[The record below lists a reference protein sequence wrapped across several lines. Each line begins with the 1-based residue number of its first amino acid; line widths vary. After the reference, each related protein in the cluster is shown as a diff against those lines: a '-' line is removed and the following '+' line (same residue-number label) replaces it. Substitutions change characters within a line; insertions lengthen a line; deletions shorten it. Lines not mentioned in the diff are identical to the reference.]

1 MSEIIMAVPAGLFK
15 DIPRDHLV
23 QDPDIVNLVM
33 ERIESRQ
40 MFFPKNDLEDP
51 VHKDRVNRDFRQPI
65 PYVLIEKHETL
76 GGDYVLMQR
85 GKGQGEQRLWGKY
98 CLGAGGH
105 VKQGETIGECAKREV
120 MEELGLDITNI
131 FLQGVM
137 ISTGGPVEDV
147 HIGLLYK
154 ATVHFKEFTSEELAD
169 QNPQWVNWRD
179 LDQYY
184 DKMEKWSQIVMRG
197 FFSYVT
203 KEALAQ

>member
-1 MSEIIMAVPAGLFK
+1 MAVPAGLFI

-23 QDPDIVNLVM
+23 QDPNIVKLVVQ
-33 ERIESRQ
+33 RIESRE

-51 VHKDRVNRDFRQPI
+51 VDKEKVNRDFRQPI
-65 PYVLIEKHETL
+65 PYVLIEKHEDC
-76 GGDYVLMQR
+76 GGEYVLMQR

-105 VKQGETIGECAKREV
+105 VKQGETIGSCAKREV
-120 MEELGLDITNI
+120 KEELGLDITTI

-154 ATVHFKEFTSEELAD
+154 ATVHFKQFSSEELAD
-169 QNPQWVNWRD
+169 QNPQWVNSKE
-179 LDQYY
+179 LEKYY
-184 DKMEKWSQIVMRG
+184 DNMEKWSQIVMRG
-197 FFSYVT
+197 FFNYQPAEIAA
-203 KEALAQ
+203 K